1 MLNVI
6 LFLFFSYFIITNSS
20 IASLLN
26 MGNDS
31 SKQTIENQQFILQLQ
46 QQLMHQRRDNHQQQ
60 ILQPLQQPPHQPQHQ
75 PTHQQP
81 HQLYH
86 QSYQQ
91 HNRQNH
97 QQSSPAKLPIISPAE
112 LLQRTPHPIRGEF
125 NQESQ
130 LESRRQ
136 LSLLDILHDKTL
148 MTEID
153 KNPNTKRKFLERL
166 LNEHRHVMTTQQVQR
181 ITAILDALPPAD
193 NGYINNTNGGNLGIY
208 SQTHAPAGFNEGTT
222 RQDHYGKELQRQEQL
237 DTIDAL
243 TRHYKTEAEREDAK
257 FKQEEE
263 RRRRAFL
270 EKQRKRRQEYQA
282 KLSDLDKNTK
292 DALRLFN
299 LQANYSLDDLKGAY
313 KKLAMKTHPDK
324 PTGNAKHFQVVT
336 EYYLSLLEKYKARE
350 SDRPFNELKQASSAY
365 LEDQA
370 KIRMM
375 NKSFVSTAS
384 GTGGGS
390 GHIDKDKF
398 DLKLFNKIYEQ
409 NKLWD
414 SNDDGYGNWLS
425 TDTAEEAPAELFGN
439 KFNLNV
445 FNSTFEDYK
454 ERLTSQ
460 TGAIQEYNEPQE
472 LVSCAT
478 GFTDLDQDARRVE
491 DFSKPSSIIP
501 TGTGGKA
508 GGRDLAYTDLKTAYT
523 SRGAFIDP
531 NKVEYKTYKNVEE
544 LKRDRGNVRYDM
556 TPEELREYQ
565 MKKYQQE
572 EDESRRQALI
582 RDRDNQI
589 STTYSKTHE
598 RMLGWRG
605 SAPS

>member
-1 MLNVI
+1 
-6 LFLFFSYFIITNSS
+6 
-20 IASLLN
+20 

-31 SKQTIENQQFILQLQ
+31 SKQTIENQQLILQLQ
-46 QQLMHQRRDNHQQQ
+46 QQLMYQQHRDHPSQQ
-60 ILQPLQQPPHQPQHQ
+60 IPSQPASQ
-75 PTHQQP
+75 
-81 HQLYH
+81 

-91 HNRQNH
+91 QPPTVTPR
-97 QQSSPAKLPIISPAE
+97 LPVISPAE

-125 NQESQ
+125 SQ
-130 LESRRQ
+130 SHEPQFEETQRPR
-136 LSLLDILHDKTL
+136 SLLDIFHDKAL
-148 MTEID
+148 MAEID
-153 KNPNTKRKFLERL
+153 KNPSTKRKFLERL

-181 ITAILDALPPAD
+181 ITGILDALPPAD
-193 NGYINNTNGGNLGIY
+193 NGYTHHNKTRESNLGIY
-208 SQTHAPAGFNEGTT
+208 NQIHATGFNEGTT
-222 RQDHYGKELQRQEQL
+222 RQDHHGKELQRQEQL

-243 TRHYKTEAEREDAK
+243 TRHYKTEAEREEAE

-263 RRRRAFL
+263 RRRREFL
-270 EKQRKRRQEYQA
+270 DRQRKRRTEYQS
-282 KLSDLDKNTK
+282 KLGDLDKNNV

-299 LQANYSLDDLKGAY
+299 LQGNYTLDDLKAAY

-324 PTGNAKHFQVVT
+324 PTGNVEQFQLVT
-336 EYYLSLLEKYKARE
+336 KCYLSLLEKYKARE
-350 SDRPFNELKQASSAY
+350 SDRPFNELKKGSQSY
-365 LEDQA
+365 LEDQS
-370 KIRMM
+370 KSRMK
-375 NKSFVSTAS
+375 NKNFTSNARSDAS
-384 GTGGGS
+384 NGAGRD
-390 GHIDKDKF
+390 IVVDKDKF

-425 TDTAEEAPAELFGN
+425 SDTAEETPVEIFGN

-454 ERLTSQ
+454 ERLTAQS
-460 TGAIQEYNEPQE
+460 GAIQEYNEPRE

-544 LKRDRGNVRYDM
+544 LKKARSNVRYDM
-556 TPEELREYQ
+556 TSEELRAYQ
-565 MKKYQQE
+565 MKQNRQE
-572 EDESRRQALI
+572 EEESRRQALI

-589 STTYSKTHE
+589 ATTYGRTHE
-598 RMLGWRG
+598 RMLGYHG
-605 SAPS
+605 AAPN

>member
-1 MLNVI
+1 
-6 LFLFFSYFIITNSS
+6 
-20 IASLLN
+20 

-31 SKQTIENQQFILQLQ
+31 SKQTIENQQLILQLQ
-46 QQLMHQRRDNHQQQ
+46 QQLMQRKNNYSQQ
-60 ILQPLQQPPHQPQHQ
+60 IPQLSQQPSHPPQKQIHHNQ
-75 PTHQQP
+75 
-81 HQLYH
+81 
-86 QSYQQ
+86 YQTPPV
-91 HNRQNH
+91 
-97 QQSSPAKLPIISPAE
+97 SKLPVISPAE

-125 NQESQ
+125 SQEPPS
-130 LESRRQ
+130 EARRPR
-136 LSLLDILHDKTL
+136 SLLDILHDKAL

-153 KNPNTKRKFLERL
+153 KNPTTKRKFLERL

-181 ITAILDALPPAD
+181 ITAILNSLPPSD
-193 NGYINNTNGGNLGIY
+193 NRYIRNNNYIGNNQDSNLGIY
-208 SQTHAPAGFNEGTT
+208 NQTHAAGFNEGTT
-222 RQDHYGKELQRQEQL
+222 RQDNQGKELQRQEQL

-243 TRHYKTEAEREDAK
+243 SRHYKTEAEREEAE

-263 RRRRAFL
+263 RRRREFL
-270 EKQRKRRQEYQA
+270 ERQRKRRTDYQA
-282 KLSDLDKNTK
+282 KLGDLDKNNV
-292 DALRLFN
+292 DALRLFG
-299 LQANYSLDDLKGAY
+299 LGANYSLDDLKGAY
-313 KKLAMKTHPDK
+313 KKLAMRTHPDK
-324 PTGNAKHFQVVT
+324 PTGNVEQFQLVT
-336 EYYLSLLEKYKARE
+336 KCYLSLLEKYKARE

-365 LEDQA
+365 LEDQS
-370 KIRMM
+370 KSRMK
-375 NKSFVSTAS
+375 NKNFAS
-384 GTGGGS
+384 NVKSDLSNGVGGS
-390 GHIDKDKF
+390 GHVDKDKF

-425 TDTAEEAPAELFGN
+425 TDTAEEAPAEIFGN

-454 ERLTSQ
+454 DRLTAQS
-460 TGAIQEYNEPQE
+460 GAIQEYNEPQE

-478 GFTDLDQDARRVE
+478 GFTDLDQDARRVD

-501 TGTGGKA
+501 TGTGSKA

-544 LKRDRGNVRYDM
+544 LKKARGNVRYDM

-565 MKKYQQE
+565 MKQNRQE
-572 EDESRRQALI
+572 DEESRRQALI

-589 STTYSKTHE
+589 STTYDKTHE

>member
-1 MLNVI
+1 
-6 LFLFFSYFIITNSS
+6 
-20 IASLLN
+20 

-31 SKQTIENQQFILQLQ
+31 SKQTIENQQLILQLQ
-46 QQLMHQRRDNHQQQ
+46 NQLMQQQ
-60 ILQPLQQPPHQPQHQ
+60 RQTYPQQMPN
-75 PTHQQP
+75 QQF
-81 HQLYH
+81 
-86 QSYQQ
+86 
-91 HNRQNH
+91 H
-97 QQSSPAKLPIISPAE
+97 QQSPSARLPVISPAE
-112 LLQRTPHPIRGEF
+112 LLQRTPHPMRDF
-125 NQESQ
+125 SQEPPH
-130 LESRRQ
+130 LETRRPR
-136 LSLLDILHDKTL
+136 SLLDILNDKSL
-148 MTEID
+148 MMEID
-153 KNPNTKRKFLERL
+153 KNPATKRKFLERL

-181 ITAILDALPPAD
+181 ITIILDGLPPAE
-193 NGYINNTNGGNLGIY
+193 NGYTRPAPGSNLGVY
-208 SQTHAPAGFNEGTT
+208 SQKHAAGFNEGTT
-222 RQDHYGKELQRQEQL
+222 RQDRTGKELQRREQL

-243 TRHYKTEAEREDAK
+243 SRHYKTEAEREEAE

-263 RRRRAFL
+263 RRRREFL
-270 EKQRKRRQEYQA
+270 ERQRRRRTEYQS
-282 KLSDLDKNTK
+282 KLGDLEKNNV
-292 DALRLFN
+292 DALRLFG
-299 LQANYSLDDLKGAY
+299 LGANYSLDDLKGAY

-324 PTGNAKHFQVVT
+324 PTGNAEQFQLVT
-336 EYYLSLLEKYKARE
+336 KCYLSLLEKYKARE

-370 KIRMM
+370 KSRMM
-375 NKSFVSTAS
+375 NKQFTAAAS
-384 GTGGGS
+384 GSASGGG
-390 GHIDKDKF
+390 GGGGGVVVDKDKF

-414 SNDDGYGNWLS
+414 SNDDGYGNWFS
-425 TDTAEEAPAELFGN
+425 SDTAEEAPAELFGN

-454 ERLTSQ
+454 ERLTAQS
-460 TGAIQEYNEPQE
+460 GAIQEYNEPRE

-491 DFSKPSSIIP
+491 DFSKPSSIAPAGI
-501 TGTGGKA
+501 GGKA

-556 TPEELREYQ
+556 TPDELRVYQ
-565 MKKYQQE
+565 MKQYQQE
-572 EDESRRQALI
+572 EEEARRQALI

-589 STTYSKTHE
+589 SNTYSRTHE

-605 SAPS
+605 AAPS

>member
-1 MLNVI
+1 
-6 LFLFFSYFIITNSS
+6 
-20 IASLLN
+20 

-31 SKQTIENQQFILQLQ
+31 SKQTIENQQLILQLQ
-46 QQLMHQRRDNHQQQ
+46 NQLIQQ
-60 ILQPLQQPPHQPQHQ
+60 
-75 PTHQQP
+75 
-81 HQLYH
+81 
-86 QSYQQ
+86 
-91 HNRQNH
+91 RQNH
-97 QQSSPAKLPIISPAE
+97 PQQNPNFQSNHYPPSARLPVISPAE
-112 LLQRTPHPIRGEF
+112 LLQRTPHPNRDF
-125 NQESQ
+125 KQETAPP
-130 LESRRQ
+130 LENPRRQ
-136 LSLLDILHDKTL
+136 PRSLLDILNDKSL
-148 MTEID
+148 MMEID
-153 KNPNTKRKFLERL
+153 KNPATKRKFLERL
-166 LNEHRHVMTTQQVQR
+166 LNEHRHVMTSQQVLR
-181 ITAILDALPPAD
+181 ITSILEALPPAE
-193 NGYINNTNGGNLGIY
+193 NGYTRQEPGSNLGIY
-208 SQTHAPAGFNEGTT
+208 SQPQIAAGFNEGTI
-222 RQDHYGKELQRQEQL
+222 RQDHQGKELQRREQL

-243 TRHYKTEAEREDAK
+243 SRHYKTEAEREEAE
-257 FKQEEE
+257 FKEAEARRRQEFLERQ
-263 RRRRAFL
+263 RRRRT
-270 EKQRKRRQEYQA
+270 EYQA
-282 KLSDLDKNTK
+282 KLGDLEKNNV

-324 PTGNAKHFQVVT
+324 PTGNAEQFQLVT
-336 EYYLSLLEKYKARE
+336 KCYLSLLEKYKARE
-350 SDRPFNELKQASSAY
+350 SDRPFNELKQASNAY

-370 KIRMM
+370 KSRMM
-375 NKSFVSTAS
+375 NKQFANTNTNTGAS
-384 GTGGGS
+384 GGGVMV
-390 GHIDKDKF
+390 DKDKF

-414 SNDDGYGNWLS
+414 SNDDGYGNWFS
-425 TDTAEEAPAELFGN
+425 SDKAEEAPTELFGN

-460 TGAIQEYNEPQE
+460 SGAIQEYHEPRE

-491 DFSKPSSIIP
+491 DFSKPSSIAP
-501 TGTGGKA
+501 AGTGGKA

-556 TPEELREYQ
+556 TPDELRVYQ
-565 MKKYQQE
+565 MKQYQQE
-572 EDESRRQALI
+572 EEEARRQALI

-589 STTYSKTHE
+589 SNTYSRTHE

>member
-1 MLNVI
+1 
-6 LFLFFSYFIITNSS
+6 
-20 IASLLN
+20 

-31 SKQTIENQQFILQLQ
+31 SKQAIENQQLILQLQ
-46 QQLMHQRRDNHQQQ
+46 NQLMHQQRHNIPQQQ
-60 ILQPLQQPPHQPQHQ
+60 IPNQQFNPQF
-75 PTHQQP
+75 
-81 HQLYH
+81 
-86 QSYQQ
+86 
-91 HNRQNH
+91 H
-97 QQSSPAKLPIISPAE
+97 QQSPPARLPVISPAE
-112 LLQRTPHPIRGEF
+112 LLQRTPHPTRDF
-125 NQESQ
+125 SQEPLQ
-130 LESRRQ
+130 ETRRPR
-136 LSLLDILHDKTL
+136 SLLDILHDKSL
-148 MTEID
+148 MMEID
-153 KNPNTKRKFLERL
+153 KNPATKRKFLDRL

-181 ITAILDALPPAD
+181 ITAILDGLPPAD
-193 NGYINNTNGGNLGIY
+193 NGYTRPAPGSNLSIYNQSQSAGG
-208 SQTHAPAGFNEGTT
+208 GFNEGTT
-222 RQDHYGKELQRQEQL
+222 RQDHHGKELQRREQL

-243 TRHYKTEAEREDAK
+243 TRHYKTEAEREEAE

-263 RRRRAFL
+263 RRRREFL
-270 EKQRKRRQEYQA
+270 ERQRKRRTEYQA
-282 KLSDLDKNTK
+282 KLGDLDKNNV

-299 LQANYSLDDLKGAY
+299 LPANYSLDDLKGAY

-324 PTGNAKHFQVVT
+324 PTGNAEQFQLVT
-336 EYYLSLLEKYKARE
+336 KCYLSLLEKYKARE
-350 SDRPFNELKQASSAY
+350 SDRPFNELKQASNAY

-370 KIRMM
+370 KSRMM
-375 NKSFVSTAS
+375 NKQFTAAAS
-384 GTGGGS
+384 GSASGSSGG

-414 SNDDGYGNWLS
+414 SNDDGYGSWFS
-425 TDTAEEAPAELFGN
+425 SDTAEEAPAELFGN

-460 TGAIQEYNEPQE
+460 SGAIQEYHEPRE

-491 DFSKPSSIIP
+491 DFSKPSSIAP

-544 LKRDRGNVRYDM
+544 LKRDRGNIRYDM
-556 TPEELREYQ
+556 TPDELRAYQ
-565 MKKYQQE
+565 MKQYQHE
-572 EDESRRQALI
+572 EEEARRQALI

-589 STTYSKTHE
+589 SNTYSRTHE